1 MTVLPSFVTFLFL
14 RRQIQSASI
23 CFVQDVAGGQHDVT
37 GIYRQRAQGFSYLRR
52 EVPFANSW
60 SSIAEMGRVLA
71 PPVRMDKNMLLSF
84 FAAVA
89 DMTGNA
95 KGPEL
100 THRGGRWCVEPGK
113 ICSPDK
119 GERRRPSEGIYS
131 NGTFAL
137 KVACHNVES
146 FFVDGEP
153 KAKTPSY
160 EKLPKEIEAMEPDGY
175 NFVMYRPASTLLL
188 AMMLFLAYRIYIH
201 NEPPDQV
208 ALSYDSIVERWEF
221 WRAFTGSTA
230 HFKPTHLAANMY
242 SLYALGSELE
252 ESFGSIPFLLYNV
265 ALIPLTV
272 IVTLSFIKTMGD
284 DRRRRQMIVGYS
296 GVLFAWSTVAAC
308 RLPISWP
315 LPYGKITK
323 NLYLKT
329 IKLGPVSFNARPCIR
344 MGIIH
349 LLVPLTSW
357 EGHLAGI
364 VCGLAMQWG
373 CIPLSLA
380 QPAILIPSI
389 LWLHFYAVRKVIAFY
404 AIEQVI
410 LENRN
415 TPAIQEHQRVRRVC
429 ELLRT
434 LLVPVGVLGCMLFE
448 WSMSLQLAL
457 VLLFLHACIVNHIED
472 VPMVANKKSDD
483 WKEGHRKK
491 KRSEMLWKAFLLTC
505 FLSILFDSMA
515 FGGWMSCN
523 SFWFSDQ
530 YTPLQFWFAC
540 ILMIVRVGLQTA
552 GFAVAAKTF
561 LDLKP
566 NTTDD
571 VFFHLF
577 SPYHLRDGA
586 TTAMAITKALDP
598 ILAGLLCPREDRKEG
613 ILRSSI
619 NGRGLTNDSK
629 GKD

>member
-1 MTVLPSFVTFLFL
+1 
-14 RRQIQSASI
+14 
-23 CFVQDVAGGQHDVT
+23 
-37 GIYRQRAQGFSYLRR
+37 
-52 EVPFANSW
+52 
-60 SSIAEMGRVLA
+60 
-71 PPVRMDKNMLLSF
+71 
-84 FAAVA
+84 
-89 DMTGNA
+89 
-95 KGPEL
+95 
-100 THRGGRWCVEPGK
+100 
-113 ICSPDK
+113 
-119 GERRRPSEGIYS
+119 
-131 NGTFAL
+131 
-137 KVACHNVES
+137 
-146 FFVDGEP
+146 
-153 KAKTPSY
+153 
-160 EKLPKEIEAMEPDGY
+160 
-175 NFVMYRPASTLLL
+175 
-188 AMMLFLAYRIYIH
+188 MMLFLAYRIYIH